1 MKRLHV
7 HVAVA
12 DLAKSVQ
19 FYSTLFGTAPTVE
32 KPDYAKWMLDDPRVN
47 FAISTRGKRPGL
59 DHLGIQAESRE
70 ELQEIAARLK
80 AAEVATQDQAATRC
94 CYAESSK
101 TWSADPQG
109 VAWESFYTFGESTTY
124 GEAERADQVQ
134 MSPGKPVV
142 EKGGACCAQPGA

>member
-12 DLAKSVQ
+12 DLEKSIQ
-19 FYSTLFGTAPTVE
+19 FYSTLFGSQPSVS
-32 KPDYAKWMLDDPRVN
+32 KPDYAKWMLEDPRVN
-47 FAISTRGKRPGL
+47 FAISTRGKKPGL

-70 ELQEIAARLK
+70 ELLEIAARLK
-80 AAEVATQDQAATRC
+80 QAEVATQDQAATRC
-94 CYAESSK
+94 CYAQSSK

-109 VAWESFYTFGESTTY
+109 IAWESFYTFGESTTY
-124 GEAERADQVQ
+124 GESDRQDQVQ
-134 MSPGKPVV
+134 MSPGKPKV